1 MDFLTGQRVIMD
13 YEVYFN
19 QKLCFW
25 LKFQKKFL
33 IFSLHKILCDGLG
46 HVDYCDVF
54 ISCLDSHSEGTHS
67 LHDPL
72 RTTVLMFSNLF

>member
-1 MDFLTGQRVIMD
+1 MPRTNAVYKLTQSKTVLNKYVGGFWCAGEQPMDFLTGQRVIMD

-46 HVDYCDVF
+46 HVDY
-54 ISCLDSHSEGTHS
+54 L
-67 LHDPL
+67 
-72 RTTVLMFSNLF
+72 